1 MGSSFRPHML
11 SISKRQS
18 LHRPRDLLL
27 SRAAALYRNAPID
40 DVRDPALR
48 VRCHAL
54 AWRHLHDE
62 AAQAR
67 ARAAFAALPVPAA
80 ALENELAGTLA
91 TCALALGAGVEEG
104 APALESTWAC
114 MERYAWLDRRELYAA
129 PVRNADACAALLTA
143 FETGGDLR
151 YLRRA
156 ETLCRTITA
165 RARPEPSAHCQWA
178 LSLLGLARHPVALAH
193 PGSWLVPHA
202 KRLFDSTAP
211 ALAHGAAFEALAQA
225 LAVATL
231 LAARTDAP
239 RQLQWQERLWKL
251 CWHACL
257 ELPDDS
263 AEAAAAVLQA
273 VDQLALHR

>member
-1 MGSSFRPHML
+1 MGSFYRPIML
-11 SISKRQS
+11 SISAQQS

-27 SRAAALYRNAPID
+27 SRAAALYRNALLHD
-40 DVRDPALR
+40 GHDPALR

-62 AAQAR
+62 ASQAR
-67 ARAAFAALPVPAA
+67 ASAAFSALPAA
-80 ALENELAGTLA
+80 ASTPDTELAGTLA
-91 TCALALGAGVEEG
+91 TCALALGAGVDEAARE
-104 APALESTWAC
+104 LERTWTF
-114 MERYAWLDRRELYAA
+114 MEQYAWLAHRELYAA

-143 FETGGDLR
+143 FETSGDLR

-165 RARPEPSAHCQWA
+165 RTRPEPWAHCQWA
-178 LSLLGLARHPVALAH
+178 LSLLRLARHPVALAH

-202 KRLFDSTAP
+202 RRLFDNAVP
-211 ALAHGAAFEALAQA
+211 ALLHGAGFAPLAQG

-231 LAARTDAP
+231 LAASTGAP

-251 CWHACL
+251 CWQACVD
-257 ELPDDS
+257 LPDDD
-263 AEAAAAVLQA
+263 AEAAASVLHA
-273 VDQLALHR
+273 VDQLSLHW